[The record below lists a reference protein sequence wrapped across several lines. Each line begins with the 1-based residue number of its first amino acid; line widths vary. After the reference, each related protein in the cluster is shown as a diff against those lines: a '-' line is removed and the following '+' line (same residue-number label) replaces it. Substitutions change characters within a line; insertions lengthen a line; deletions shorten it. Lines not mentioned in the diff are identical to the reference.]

1 MRTLLKIS
9 GVALAVAAAA
19 GPAQAERLFGLTA
32 GNTIVTFDSS
42 TPGTTL
48 TSGTITGLGT
58 NVLTGIDQRPANRE
72 LYSLSTTGNL
82 FLIDKNAS
90 GRNYTAVLVG
100 NVGVGF
106 NGARFGIDFNPVP
119 DRLRFV
125 TDFDNNLRIN
135 PVGGA
140 TIVDGTITADG
151 AEALVGVAYTN
162 SRPGATATTLYAL
175 DASGNELLRSTNAN
189 LGTYVNTN
197 LAGVA
202 FGSLGVTLGGANTVG
217 FDISGG
223 TGAAFFN
230 VGSSL
235 YSLNLT
241 SGAATTIGTVG
252 AGSLIGLTAGSVPEP
267 AAWALMIGGFGL
279 VGAAMRRRG
288 IATVAA

>member
-1 MRTLLKIS
+1 MRTLLKFC
-9 GVALAVAAAA
+9 GVVLAVAAAA

-32 GNTIVTFDSS
+32 GNAIVTFDSD
-42 TPGTTL
+42 TPGTVL
-48 TSGTITGLGT
+48 TSGAISGLGT
-58 NVLTGIDQRPANRE
+58 NVLTGIDLRPATRQ

-82 FLIDKNAS
+82 FQIVKNAS
-90 GRNYTAVLVG
+90 GRDFTATLVG
-100 NVGVGF
+100 NISTGF
-106 NGARFGIDFNPVP
+106 NGNRFGTDFNPVP

-135 PVGGA
+135 PATGA
-140 TIVDGTITADG
+140 TIVDGTISAPG

-162 SRPGATATTLYAL
+162 SRAGATTTTLYAL
-175 DASGNELLRSTNAN
+175 DASGNELLRSDNPNA
-189 LGTYVNTN
+189 GTYVNTN

-202 FGSLGVTLGGANTVG
+202 FGPLGVTLGGGNSVG

-223 TGAAFFN
+223 TGDAFFN

-235 YSLNLT
+235 YALNLT
-241 SGAATTIGTVG
+241 TGAATSIGTVG
-252 AGSLIGLTAGSVPEP
+252 AGSLIGLTAASVPEP